1 MTQTESKSIV
11 PDGGSWKRMMSARPV
26 HNVAAR
32 VAEEDDGAV
41 AVYVKTVQPWY
52 MIPPVSWI
60 VPHRPER
67 KMVLDNLGSQVWR
80 WCDGDRTVEGII
92 DAFAEKYALTFHE
105 ARVAVTDYVKSLVK
119 RGALAVAMSEKH
131 TG

>member
-1 MTQTESKSIV
+1 MTEAESKSIE
-11 PDGGSWKRMMSARPV
+11 PDAGSWQRMLSARPI
-26 HNVAAR
+26 HNAAAR

-52 MIPPVSWI
+52 MIPPLSWI

-67 KMVLDNLGSQVWR
+67 KMALDNLGSQVWR

-105 ARVAVTDYVKSLVK
+105 ARVAVTGYVKSLVK
-119 RGALAVAMSEKH
+119 RGVLAVAMSEKRA
-131 TG
+131 G